1 MEARKLSVIMFTD
14 MVGYSK
20 KVQENEDHALAL
32 LNEHNNILE
41 EKIQSYK
48 GNIIKTIGDAFLA
61 DFDSVFNAVNC
72 AVDIQQK
79 LSERDRLVD
88 PYDRVSVRIG
98 IHVGDVIYRGQDVF
112 GDGVNIASR
121 IESVAGPG
129 EIFISHDIYSIA
141 LGKLSYHFKDH
152 GVRELK
158 NISRPI
164 HLYEVV
170 WDPTRIK
177 EVSREPRAGTVARKK
192 YVTAALWSGVMICIA
207 ASAWFILI
215 PSVQKKPESP
225 RRPTLAVIAFA
236 DDTGDERFQK
246 VQIGKIINDAM
257 VQKFY
262 EFPAVQLVSPL
273 RIARVMKELQVD
285 DHSIAEKKELAEKVA
300 KHADSRLMITG
311 SLKKLGDTFILA
323 ADLNDLDEEKLLGSF
338 VVQEV
343 KEESILGR
351 LIDSLC
357 MKFQMK
363 ISEEFALKDTSKFKF
378 LSINELTTTSLEAY
392 SYLVRGWE
400 MSMNGLFHPG
410 IDEMV
415 KAVEIDTNFA
425 LAYSLI
431 SCNASFNKED
441 SLSAVYGQKAFR
453 FKDKFRGR
461 TSKEALIFQGNL
473 GWFENNVEE
482 CERNY
487 RLITELYPDDREG
500 YYYYGS
506 YLAYLKKDYKKAL
519 EVYEKARS
527 LTPDYFPVIR
537 DIAYITK
544 ELRGADE
551 AVKIIQEF
559 IRTHPND
566 QSLDYARK
574 MIAQFRGVL

>member
-1 MEARKLSVIMFTD
+1 AAGLVVMACIV
-14 MVGYSK
+14 
-20 KVQENEDHALAL
+20 A
-32 LNEHNNILE
+32 
-41 EKIQSYK
+41 
-48 GNIIKTIGDAFLA
+48 
-61 DFDSVFNAVNC
+61 AVW
-72 AVDIQQK
+72 
-79 LSERDRLVD
+79 LVVV
-88 PYDRVSVRIG
+88 P
-98 IHVGDVIYRGQDVF
+98 
-112 GDGVNIASR
+112 
-121 IESVAGPG
+121 
-129 EIFISHDIYSIA
+129 SI
-141 LGKLSYHFKDH
+141 
-152 GVRELK
+152 
-158 NISRPI
+158 
-164 HLYEVV
+164 
-170 WDPTRIK
+170 
-177 EVSREPRAGTVARKK
+177 
-192 YVTAALWSGVMICIA
+192 
-207 ASAWFILI
+207 
-215 PSVQKKPESP
+215 QKKQEPAK
-225 RRPTLAVIAFA
+225 RPTLAVIAFS

-246 VQIGKIINDAM
+246 VQIGRVINDAM

-262 EFPAVQLVSPL
+262 EFPAVQLISPL
-273 RIARVMKELQVD
+273 RIARAMKELQID
-285 DHSIAEKKELAEKVA
+285 DQSIAGKKELAEKVA
-300 KHADSRLMITG
+300 KETNSRLMITG
-311 SLKKLGDTFILA
+311 SLKKFGDTFILA
-323 ADLNDLDEEKLLGSF
+323 ADLNDLDEERLLSSF
-338 VVQEV
+338 ILQEV

-363 ISEEFALKDTSKFKF
+363 ISDEFSLKDTSKFKF
-378 LSINELTTTSLEAY
+378 LSINELTTNSLEAY

-400 MSMNGLFHPG
+400 MSMSGLFHPG
-410 IDEMV
+410 IDEMI

-473 GWFENNVEE
+473 GWFENDVEE

-519 EVYEKARS
+519 EVYEKARA

-551 AVKIIQEF
+551 GVKIIQEF
-559 IRTHPND
+559 IRNHPHD

-574 MIAQFRGVL
+574 MIAQFRGVM

>member
-20 KVQENEDHALAL
+20 KVQENEDHALTL
-32 LNEHNNILE
+32 LNEHNRILE
-41 EKIQSYK
+41 EQIQTYK

-79 LSERDRLVD
+79 LAGRNLRVD
-88 PYDRVSVRIG
+88 SNSCFSVRIG
-98 IHVGDVIYRGQDVF
+98 IHVGDVIYRDRDVF

-129 EIFISHDIYSIA
+129 QIFISHDIYSIA
-141 LGKLSYHFKDH
+141 LGKLSYHFKDL
-152 GVRELK
+152 GVKELK

-164 HLYEVV
+164 HLFEVL
-170 WDPTRIK
+170 WDPTRLQ
-177 EVSREPRAGTVARKK
+177 EATLEPHPGITSQKINLKK
-192 YVTAALWSGVMICIA
+192 ALWPA
-207 ASAWFILI
+207 AIVAVVAFIWFILT
-215 PSVQKKPESP
+215 PLTKKTQEPAK
-225 RRPTLAVIAFA
+225 RPTLALIAFA
-236 DDTGDERFQK
+236 DETGDERYQK

-285 DHSIAEKKELAEKVA
+285 DRSITEKKELAEKVA
-300 KHADSRLMITG
+300 KEANSRLMITG
-311 SLKKLGDTFILA
+311 SLKKLGNTFILA
-323 ADLNDLDEEKLLGSF
+323 ADLNDLDQEKLLGSF
-338 VVQEV
+338 VVKEV
-343 KEESILGR
+343 MEESILGR

-363 ISEEFALKDTSKFKF
+363 ISDEFALKDTSRFKF
-378 LSINELTTTSLEAY
+378 LSINDLTTTSLEAY
-392 SYLVRGWE
+392 SHLVRGWE
-400 MSMNGLFHPG
+400 MSVNGLFHPG
-410 IDEMV
+410 IEEMV

-453 FKDKFRGR
+453 FREKFKGR

-473 GWFENNVEE
+473 GWFENNIEE

-519 EVYEKARS
+519 EVYEKARV

-537 DIAYITK
+537 DIAYINK
-544 ELRGADE
+544 ELNGADA
-551 AVKIIQEF
+551 AVKILQEF
-559 IRTHPND
+559 IRNHPND

-574 MIAQFRGVL
+574 MIAQMRGVM

>member
-20 KVQENEDHALAL
+20 KVQENEDHALQL
-32 LNEHNNILE
+32 LNEHNKILE

-79 LSERDRLVD
+79 LTERDRLVD

-152 GVRELK
+152 GVKELK

-170 WDPTRIK
+170 WDPTQIK
-177 EVSREPRAGTVARKK
+177 TASLGPRTKMTHKKK
-192 YVTAALWSGVMICIA
+192 YFKVAVGLCVAAAIVA
-207 ASAWFILI
+207 AVWLVLV
-215 PSVQKKPESP
+215 PSIQKKQEPAK
-225 RRPTLAVIAFA
+225 RPTLAVIAFS

-246 VQIGKIINDAM
+246 VQIGRVINDAM

-273 RIARVMKELQVD
+273 RIARAMKELQID
-285 DHSIAEKKELAEKVA
+285 DQSIAGKKELAEKVA
-300 KHADSRLMITG
+300 KETNSRLMITG
-311 SLKKLGDTFILA
+311 SLKKFGDTFILA
-323 ADLNDLDEEKLLGSF
+323 ADLNDLEEERLLGSF
-338 VVQEV
+338 VLQEV

-363 ISEEFALKDTSKFKF
+363 ISDEFSLKDTSKFKF
-378 LSINELTTTSLEAY
+378 LSINELTTKSLEAY

-400 MSMNGLFHPG
+400 MSMSGLFHPG
-410 IDEMV
+410 IDEMI

-473 GWFENNVEE
+473 GWFENDVEE

-519 EVYEKARS
+519 EVYEKART

-551 AVKIIQEF
+551 GVKIIQEF
-559 IRTHPND
+559 IRNHPND
-566 QSLDYARK
+566 QSLEYARK
-574 MIAQFRGVL
+574 MIAQFRGVM